1 MKAELTRKK
10 VTFCTDENQFVT
22 VPDWVTD
29 INAFRRWLDDDT
41 LPERLRAW
49 WLRGEVF
56 LDMSREQ
63 IFTHVLVKTEITVV
77 LGALAK
83 KEKLGL
89 YFTDGVLLSNFAAD
103 ISGNPDG
110 LFVSYATRKADRV
123 RLIEG
128 QDGGFVEL
136 QGSPDMV
143 LEVLSKSSEKKDEV
157 LLKQGYWEAHIREY
171 WLVDARGDAPRLEVF
186 RHAAKGYV
194 AGRKQDGWV
203 KSNVFGQSFRLRVQ
217 PGPQK
222 DPEYTL
228 EVR

>member
-1 MKAELTRKK
+1 MKTEATRKK
-10 VTFCTDENQFVT
+10 VTFCADEGQLVT
-22 VPDWVTD
+22 MPDWVTD

-49 WLRGEVF
+49 WMKGEVF

-63 IFTHVLVKTEITVV
+63 IFTHVLVKTEVAIV
-77 LGALAK
+77 LGGLAK

-89 YFTDGVLLSNFAAD
+89 YFTDGVLLSNFEAD

-110 LFVSYATRKADRV
+110 LFLSYETRQSERV

-128 QDGGFVEL
+128 KEGGFVEL

-143 LEVLSKSSEKKDEV
+143 LEVLSKSSEQKDEV
-157 LLKQGYWEAHIREY
+157 LLKQGYWEAGIREY
-171 WLVDARGDAPRLEVF
+171 WLVDARRETPRFDIF
-186 RHAAKGYV
+186 RYAAKGYV
-194 AGRKQDGWV
+194 AGRKQGGWV
-203 KSNVFGQSFRLRVQ
+203 KSNVFGKSFRLLVQ
-217 PGPQK
+217 PGPGK

-228 EVR
+228 EVQ